1 MQLQHRDELDGLRA
15 IAFFAVVLNHAGLS
29 KVGGIIGLDL
39 FFVISGFLIS
49 RIVVN
54 ELAAGT
60 FSFTRFYERRARRL
74 IPALIPVVA
83 FVLVAGYVLLLPD
96 DYENLAQSAV
106 ATLLFA
112 NNVLL
117 TFTSGYWDLASS
129 FKPLLHTWSLGL
141 EEQFYFA
148 YPIAAVLVLKYRPR
162 LFTPLL
168 VIGIAISLGLSI
180 ALTPSQPDASYYLLH
195 TRAWEFLLGALT
207 AQIKPRV
214 HVSEPLSNLLA
225 LAGLGVIFAS
235 IALIHEGDPYPSW
248 RALAPCIGTMLILLF
263 GETRGVANRILC
275 WPPFVLIGLASYSIY
290 LWHQPL
296 FAFARTSSASP
307 PGLPLMLA
315 LAVASIL
322 IGLLSWRF
330 VEQPFRDRKRW
341 RARPFV
347 LLSIASTALL
357 VAAGLAVHFASGL
370 PQRTPGMG
378 LERGDYAAYNNGPY
392 RLEKD
397 AFTSSSRPKLVVVGS
412 STARDLINAM
422 IESGRFR
429 DYEIIYRRDLVFCA
443 LERSGKVARQLAEA
457 ADAIIFVASVDPG
470 IRCKTSAA
478 QRDASFADKTW
489 LWVGPKHFGYNLNY
503 LKRIPLADRAA
514 ARASLLPET
523 LQANRDY
530 ARLAP
535 PDRYVDILAI
545 MDRRYGGMP
554 VFDAQSRILS
564 ADRLHLTQA
573 GAAFFGA
580 TIFDDPAWDPV
591 LALKDR

>member
-1 MQLQHRDELDGLRA
+1 MQLQHRDDLDGLRA
-15 IAFFAVVLNHAGLS
+15 IGFFAVVLNHAGLS

-74 IPALIPVVA
+74 VPALIPVVA

-106 ATLLFA
+106 ATLLFG

-117 TFTSGYWDLASS
+117 TLTSGYWDLASS

-148 YPIAAVLVLKYRPR
+148 YPIAVVLVLKYRPR
-162 LFTPLL
+162 WFTPLL
-168 VIGIAISLGLSI
+168 VIGIVISLGLSI
-180 ALTPSQPDASYYLLH
+180 ALTPRQPDASYYLLH
-195 TRAWEFLLGALT
+195 TRAWEFFLGALV

-214 HVSEPLSNLLA
+214 QVSERLSNLLA

-248 RALAPCIGTMLILLF
+248 RALAPCVGTMLILLF

-296 FAFARTSSASP
+296 FAFARTSSATP
-307 PGLPLMLA
+307 PGLPLMLT
-315 LAVASIL
+315 LAVVSIL

-330 VEQPFRDRKRW
+330 IEQPFRDRKRW
-341 RARPFV
+341 RPRPFV
-347 LLSIASTALL
+347 LFSIASTALL
-357 VAAGLAVHFASGL
+357 VAAGLAIHFASGL

-392 RLEKD
+392 RLQKD
-397 AFTSSSRPKLVVVGS
+397 AFASASRPKLVVVGS

-457 ADAIIFVASVDPG
+457 ADAIIFVASIDPG
-470 IRCKTSAA
+470 ARCKTTAA
-478 QRDASFADKTW
+478 QRAASFAGKTW
-489 LWVGPKHFGYNLNY
+489 LFVGPKHFGYNLNY
-503 LKRIPLADRAA
+503 LKQVSPADRPD
-514 ARASLLPET
+514 ARATLLPET
-523 LQANRDY
+523 IQANRDY

-554 VFDAQSRILS
+554 VFDAQGRILS

-580 TIFDDPAWDPV
+580 TIFDDPAWRPV
-591 LALKDR
+591 FALKDR